1 MSIKNEKAI
10 GSDRTTVCVSI
21 EVLNPLVPN

>member
-1 MSIKNEKAI
+1 MSVKNEKAI
-10 GSDRTTVCVSI
+10 GSDRTTVCMLI